1 MVCIKML
8 PPFITLEV
16 AATMQAV
23 GSSGSDANVCEY
35 EFVNVMKTHIDVN
48 MLI

>member
-16 AATMQAV
+16 AAAMQAV
-23 GSSGSDANVCEY
+23 GSSRSDANVCEY
-35 EFVNVMKTHIDVN
+35 KFVNVMKTHIDVN